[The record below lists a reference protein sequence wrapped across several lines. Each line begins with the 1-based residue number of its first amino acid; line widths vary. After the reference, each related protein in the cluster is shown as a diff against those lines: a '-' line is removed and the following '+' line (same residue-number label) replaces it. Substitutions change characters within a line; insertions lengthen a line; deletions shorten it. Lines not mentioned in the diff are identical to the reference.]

1 MERQCVSC
9 LSRPHFFLLSAF
21 CCCAGACA
29 GTVERV
35 GANLALVEPF
45 GIAFDSAGN
54 FYICEYKGERIT
66 RLGTDGV
73 ASRFAGTGAGSYG
86 GDGGRADAAGLNDP
100 HGVLI
105 GPGDRMY
112 IADTLN
118 NRIREVDLKTKVI
131 STIAG
136 SGEKGFSGDGGPA
149 TQAKFD
155 GAFGIALTS
164 AGDKLYVADLG
175 NRRIRAIDLKSGI
188 ITTVA
193 GNGKDGIP
201 SDDAIAN
208 ESPLQDPRAVTV
220 DSKGRVYILERRGN
234 ALRIV
239 GVDGR
244 IRTLIKPGSVSPD
257 LNGPKHLCV
266 DRNDNV
272 IIADSE
278 NHLIRKYSPRDGSF
292 VIIAGT
298 GKSGARLEI
307 GNPLGTQLNRPH
319 GVIVGPTGDLYVS
332 DSYNN
337 RLLRIKP

>member
-1 MERQCVSC
+1 MSS
-9 LSRPHFFLLSAF
+9 LSSPRLFLLTAF
-21 CCCAGACA
+21 CCCAGAYSA
-29 GTVERV
+29 TVERV

-54 FYICEYKGERIT
+54 SYICEYKGERIT
-66 RLGTDGV
+66 KLGMDGA
-73 ASRFAGTGAGSYG
+73 ASRFAGTGTASYS

-118 NRIREVDLKTKVI
+118 NRIRKVDLKTKVI

-136 SGEKGFSGDGGPA
+136 TGEKGFSGDGGPA

-193 GNGKDGIP
+193 GNGKDGVP
-201 SDDAIAN
+201 SDGAIAN
-208 ESPLQDPRAVTV
+208 ESPLQDPRAVAV
-220 DSKGRVYILERRGN
+220 DSTGKVYILERRGN
-234 ALRIV
+234 ALRVV
-239 GVDGR
+239 GADGR
-244 IRTLIKPGSVSPD
+244 IRTLIKPGSVAPD

-266 DRNDNV
+266 DRNDDV

-278 NHLIRKYSPRDGSF
+278 NHLIRRYSPRDGSF
-292 VIIAGT
+292 AVIAGT
-298 GKSGARLEI
+298 GTSGTRLEI
-307 GNPLGTQLNRPH
+307 GNPLETQLNRPH

-337 RLLRIKP
+337 RLLRMKP

>member
-1 MERQCVSC
+1 MEHRCVSC
-9 LSRPHFFLLSAF
+9 LSRPHFCLLTAL
-21 CCCAGACA
+21 CCCAAA
-29 GTVERV
+29 YPATVEPF
-35 GANLALVEPF
+35 GANLTLVEPF
-45 GIAFDSAGN
+45 GIAFDSARN
-54 FYICEYKGERIT
+54 AYICEYKGERIT

-73 ASRFAGTGAGSYG
+73 ASRFAGTGAASYS

-118 NRIREVDLKTKVI
+118 NRIRKVDLKTKVI

-136 SGEKGFSGDGGPA
+136 TGEKGFSGDGGPA
-149 TQAKFD
+149 IQAKFD
-155 GAFGIALTS
+155 GTFGIALTS

-175 NRRIRAIDLKSGI
+175 NRRIRAIDLKSGM

-201 SDDAIAN
+201 SDGAIAN
-208 ESPLQDPRAVTV
+208 EGPLQDPRASAV
-220 DSKGRVYILERRGN
+220 DSKGKVYILERRGN
-234 ALRIV
+234 ALRVV

-266 DRNDNV
+266 DRNDDV

-292 VIIAGT
+292 VAIAGT
-298 GKSGARLEI
+298 GKPGARLEME
-307 GNPLGTQLNRPH
+307 NPLETQLNRPH
-319 GVIVGPTGDLYVS
+319 GVIAGPAGDLYIS
-332 DSYNN
+332 DSYNH
-337 RLLRIKP
+337 RLLRMKP